1 MKNIYIHALMLLMA
15 ISSWSQNLVAPIETQ
30 YTTNFLASDV
40 SFKDV
45 NGELNKFIGTW
56 VYEDT
61 ATNTHFEITFSKIED
76 FVIYLRNCTEDRLT
90 AQFKLI
96 IDGVEQYNT
105 YITDYGKMIMVDG
118 FASTFTYLADGSVIK
133 NPPSVN
139 RYHLAIVEPG
149 LSKYIGSSD
158 LTIEYTNTSGEET
171 LDWKNAVRKVTNI
184 ASGEQVNVYKMPLE
198 MVLVKQ

>member
-15 ISSWSQNLVAPIETQ
+15 ISSWAQNLVAPVETKF
-30 YTTNFLASDV
+30 TTNFLESNV
-40 SFKDV
+40 NFKDV

-61 ATNTHFEITFSKIED
+61 ATNTHFEITFSKVED
-76 FVIYLRNCTEDRLT
+76 VPVLSNCTVDELT

-105 YITDYGKMIMVDG
+105 YTNDYGKMIMASG
-118 FASTFTYLADGSVIK
+118 FYVTHTYLADGNVIE

-139 RYHLAIVEPG
+139 RYHLSIVEPG